1 MRYLKGFNESS
12 IGDDGIDPSQI
23 RDFFLPLIDDGWS
36 VEVLTQGTEG
46 LIVSIR
52 KPQSTKFHIT
62 DISDELFRFVDYYRH
77 MIAVTMY
84 YTFHGVIKKEK
95 FYCREQNGNVIFRNQ
110 NLEKM
115 DDKWPTISS
124 VELVF
129 RKKFL
134 SQQS

>member
-1 MRYLKGFNESS
+1 
-12 IGDDGIDPSQI
+12 
-23 RDFFLPLIDDGWS
+23 
-36 VEVLTQGTEG
+36 
-46 LIVSIR
+46 
-52 KPQSTKFHIT
+52 
-62 DISDELFRFVDYYRH
+62 
-77 MIAVTMY
+77 MY
-84 YTFHGVIKKEK
+84 YTFHGASKKEK

>member
-12 IGDDGIDPSQI
+12 IGDDEIDPSQI

-36 VEVLTQGTEG
+36 VEVLPQGTEG

-52 KPQSTKFHIT
+52 KPQSAKFYIT

-84 YTFHGVIKKEK
+84 YTFHGASKHSSFFEIKGIEK
-95 FYCREQNGNVIFRNQ
+95 NNI
-110 NLEKM
+110 
-115 DDKWPTISS
+115 
-124 VELVF
+124 
-129 RKKFL
+129 
-134 SQQS
+134 

>member
-12 IGDDGIDPSQI
+12 IGDDEIDTSQI
-23 RDFFLPLIDDGWS
+23 LEFFLPLIDDGWS
-36 VEVLTQGTEG
+36 VEVFPQGAES

-52 KPQSTKFHIT
+52 KPQSTKFYIT

-77 MIAVTMY
+77 MIAVTLY
-84 YTFHGVIKKEK
+84 YTFYGTIKKEK
-95 FYCREQNGNVIFRNQ
+95 FYCREQGGNVIFRNQ

-134 SQQS
+134 SQQ